1 MTGAQLANYGKVSF
15 RGYMS
20 VMSERIW
27 LDNIS
32 ITAKE
37 ISSSVD
43 ELAAKQQIT
52 AVKGGISIEG
62 FEGQQVRVF
71 TVDGRQVDAFVAD
84 GHRSLSMSPGIY
96 IVTVGK
102 QAYKVSVK

>member
-1 MTGAQLANYGKVSF
+1 MTGTEVANFAKVCF

-20 VMSERIW
+20 TMSERIW
-27 LDNIS
+27 LDNVR
-32 ITAKE
+32 ITAEEKPSG
-37 ISSSVD
+37 ID
-43 ELAAKQQIT
+43 EMAAKQQVV

-71 TVDGRQVDAFVAD
+71 TVDGRQVQNFVAD
-84 GHRSLSMSPGIY
+84 GNSNLSMAPGIY

-102 QAYKVSVK
+102 QAYKISVR